1 MPNFRVKKLKNLTLP
16 FEKNGVK
23 FLKLAKGRVVDLL
36 LTEVFGEKFFITI
49 KPSGDKFIIK
59 SEKITRPAR
68 LENLQIA
75 LEIFRDEFTQE
86 LITNSIN
93 AKKSKFKKSEIVKDE
108 LEAINFL
115 NNANKKAIEIGFGS
129 GRHLLYRAKE
139 NPEISYLGIEIYKP
153 SIDQVE
159 NLAIKDKLLNLALL
173 NCDARSF
180 LSLVKSNSIDFIY
193 LHFPVPWDDSPHRR
207 VISKSFLEEA
217 KRVLKVNARFELRS
231 DSRNYS
237 EFSINEMLDL
247 NGVSLEIYKNKNL
260 EISSKYEDRWKK
272 QDKDIYDIIMI
283 NNDLS
288 DDISNFK
295 ELEFPKFD
303 PLKIASNFKHE
314 KFKFDDFFINF
325 EEIYKFSDDEILLKL
340 SFGDFSVN
348 ENRFIY
354 ISNEVSKYYINSPLP
369 TKINQKAHEKIKEIL
384 LKWQI
389 LSKLQI

>member
-49 KPSGDKFIIK
+49 KSSGDKFIIK

-115 NNANKKAIEIGFGS
+115 NNSNKKAIEIGFGS

-193 LHFPVPWDDSPHRR
+193 LHFPVPWDDSEHRR

-247 NGVSLEIYKNKNL
+247 NGVNLEIYKNKNL

-283 NNDLS
+283 NSDLS

-303 PLKIASNFKHE
+303 SLKIASNFKHE

-354 ISNEVSKYYINSPLP
+354 ISSEVSKYYINSPLP

-384 LKWQI
+384 LK
-389 LSKLQI
+389 

>member
-36 LTEVFGEKFFITI
+36 LTEVFGGKFFITI

-68 LENLQIA
+68 IENLQIA

-93 AKKSKFKKSEIVKDE
+93 AKKSKFKKSQIVKDE

-115 NNANKKAIEIGFGS
+115 NSSSKKAIEIGFGS
-129 GRHLLYRAKE
+129 GRHLLYRAKQ

-180 LSLVKSNSIDFIY
+180 LNLVKSNSIDFIY
-193 LHFPVPWDDSPHRR
+193 LHFPVPWDDSEHRR

-217 KRVLKVNARFELRS
+217 KRVLKVGARFELRS

-237 EFSINEMLDL
+237 EFSINKMLDL
-247 NGVSLEIYKNKNL
+247 DGVSLEIYKNKNL

-354 ISNEVSKYYINSPLP
+354 ISKEVSKYYINSPLP

-384 LKWQI
+384 LK
-389 LSKLQI
+389 

>member
-1 MPNFRVKKLKNLTLP
+1 
-16 FEKNGVK
+16 
-23 FLKLAKGRVVDLL
+23 
-36 LTEVFGEKFFITI
+36 I

-93 AKKSKFKKSEIVKDE
+93 AKKSKFKKSQIVKDE

-115 NNANKKAIEIGFGS
+115 NNSSKKAIEIGFGS

-139 NPEISYLGIEIYKP
+139 NHEISYLGIEIYKP

-193 LHFPVPWDDSPHRR
+193 LHFPVPWDDSEHRR

-217 KRVLKVNARFELRS
+217 KRVLKVGGRFELRS

-237 EFSINEMLDL
+237 EFSINKMLDL

-303 PLKIASNFKHE
+303 SFKIASNFKHE
-314 KFKFDDFFINF
+314 KFKFDDYFINF

-354 ISNEVSKYYINSPLP
+354 ISKEVSKYYINSPLP

-384 LKWQI
+384 LK
-389 LSKLQI
+389 